1 MAKPLYRRVLLK
13 ASGEALMGEQ
23 HFGIDVSVVDRIA
36 SDIAEARAL
45 GVEVGVVIGGGN
57 IFRGVAVASKGGD
70 RVTGDH
76 MGMLATVINSLALRT
91 SLVKIGVDAVVLSAI
106 AMPELCE
113 SFSQRQATAYMN
125 AGKVVIFA
133 GGTGNPFF
141 TTDSAAALRAAE
153 IGADALFKGTQVD
166 GVYSADP
173 KKDPTAVRYSHI
185 SHAEVIRNGLAIMDT
200 AAIALARENNIP
212 IIVYSIHE
220 KGGFGEILERRR
232 PLHDRRR
239 LIGGTWCGKSGSR
252 SESDD
257 RRGKFQRHP
266 NAAWT
271 ERSRRSR
278 PILLRCAPAAPRP
291 ICSIRS
297 RCRPMAARCRSHQ
310 VATVS
315 VPEPRMISVSVWDKS
330 MVGAV
335 DRAIRESNL
344 GFNPI
349 MDGTTLRIPLPELNE
364 QRRKELVKIAHNY
377 AENAKVAVRH
387 VRRDGMEHL
396 KKAEKDGD
404 ISEDEHRKQSGSRA
418 ENDRRDDLHDRQPAF
433 RQGSRDHAG
442 LKRPSGEEAEGKK

>member
-1 MAKPLYRRVLLK
+1 MRASRDNAVPFVYRAHEHDTDEEAMTKKPLYRRVVLK

-91 SLVKIGVDAVVLSAI
+91 SLVKLGVDAVVLSAI

-125 AGKVVIFA
+125 QGKVVIFA

-173 KKDPTAVRYSHI
+173 KVDRSAMRYSRI
-185 SHAEVIRNGLAIMDT
+185 SHADVINQGLSIMDT

-220 KGGFGEILERRR
+220 KGGFGEILT
-232 PLHDRRR
+232 
-239 LIGGTWCGKSGSR
+239 GGGHCT
-252 SESDD
+252 
-257 RRGKFQRHP
+257 
-266 NAAWT
+266 
-271 ERSRRSR
+271 
-278 PILLRCAPAAPRP
+278 I
-291 ICSIRS
+291 
-297 RCRPMAARCRSHQ
+297 
-310 VATVS
+310 VADT
-315 VPEPRMISVSVWDKS
+315 
-330 MVGAV
+330 
-335 DRAIRESNL
+335 
-344 GFNPI
+344 
-349 MDGTTLRIPLPELNE
+349 
-364 QRRKELVKIAHNY
+364 
-377 AENAKVAVRH
+377 
-387 VRRDGMEHL
+387 
-396 KKAEKDGD
+396 
-404 ISEDEHRKQSGSRA
+404 
-418 ENDRRDDLHDRQPAF
+418 
-433 RQGSRDHAG
+433 
-442 LKRPSGEEAEGKK
+442 